1 MAVWSE
7 VSLSYILPKSRIDSD
22 FYKPEYL
29 KLEELFSE
37 ITNHKIKEISIEIP
51 ELFNKVDSDEMMQY
65 NDIGSVDLV
74 QGTIKDNRLKIREAP
89 GRATFINRKDD
100 ILISTVRPNRNAN
113 AIINELDIMQV
124 SSNGFCNL
132 RAKSIDP
139 NYLFAYSK
147 TKYFYEYIVR
157 FSKSSMYPAVSVAD
171 VLNFPIFIPQD
182 RAIIDK
188 ISSDIKLSRELI
200 LKSKSFYNKAQGLL
214 ENALMMD
221 TLDPMNT
228 IYYESTLSVCVK
240 ERIIDSK
247 YHNPKYTQFKNYIKT
262 HFETTELKEIATIE
276 YGYMPMQDYETDP
289 SKGIPLIRVT
299 NITDQLEIKIDDL
312 KYIPRSV
319 KISPNK
325 YIEQTDI
332 LVVQCGDTT
341 GKIGYIYDEIKN
353 HLFPSF
359 CLSIKVKDKKINSL
373 FLAALLKTKLMQFLF
388 DQTVMINTVR
398 PNTTKPRLEKL
409 IIPIF
414 SKDYQDQI
422 AQLLLESN
430 KAKKK
435 SEQLIAHAKRR
446 VEELIEQAV
455 QQ

>member
-7 VSLSYILPKSRIDSD
+7 VYLSYVLPKSRIDSD
-22 FYKPEYL
+22 FYKPAYL

-51 ELFNKVDSDEMMQY
+51 ELFKKSYSDEIMQY

-74 QGTIKDNRLKIREAP
+74 QGTIKDNRLKIHEAP
-89 GRATFINRKDD
+89 GRATYINRKDD

-113 AIINELDIMQV
+113 AIINELDVMQV

-132 RAKSIDP
+132 RAKNIDP
-139 NYLFAYSK
+139 NYLFIFSK

-157 FSKSSMYPAVSVAD
+157 FSKSSMYPAVSVVD
-171 VLNFPIFIPQD
+171 VLNFPIFIPKD
-182 RAIIDK
+182 RDVIDK
-188 ISSDIKLSRELI
+188 ISRDIKLSRELI
-200 LKSKSFYNKAQGLL
+200 LKSQSSYTQAQLLL
-214 ENALMMD
+214 ESALGLE
-221 TLDPMNT
+221 TLDVLNN
-228 IYYESTLSVCVK
+228 IYYESALSSCVK

-247 YHNPKYTQFKNYIKT
+247 YHNPKYSQLKNYINT
-262 HFETTELKEIATIE
+262 RFETTELKKIANVE
-276 YGYMPMQDYETDP
+276 YGYMPMQDYEADP
-289 SKGIPLIRVT
+289 RKGIPLIRVT

-319 KISPNK
+319 KIPPKK
-325 YIEQTDI
+325 YVEQADI

-341 GKIGYIYDEIKN
+341 GKVGYIYDEIKN

-359 CLSIKVKDKKINSL
+359 CLSIKVTDQKINSL
-373 FLAALLKTKLMQFLF
+373 FLAALLKTKLMQILF

-414 SKDYQDQI
+414 SKDFQDKI
-422 AQLLLESN
+422 ARLLLESN
-430 KAKKK
+430 KAKKE
-435 SEQLIAHAKRR
+435 SQQLLEQAKRR
-446 VEELIEQAV
+446 VEELIEKAV
-455 QQ
+455 VK